1 MGGVGIRSQA
11 EINPTAFIGGLEQ
24 ALPHFIVAG
33 GVCQQLAGQD
43 GLNLYEVA
51 VNTTVRLQ
59 DRQGAFSSLDP
70 AEYLGQEQGGA
81 QAVPVEGAGEGSVD
95 GSASQ
100 EVCCAVKRGVK
111 GCSV

>member
-1 MGGVGIRSQA
+1 M
-11 EINPTAFIGGLEQ
+11 
-24 ALPHFIVAG
+24 
-33 GVCQQLAGQD
+33 
-43 GLNLYEVA
+43 A

-81 QAVPVEGAGEGSVD
+81 LAVPVEGAGEGSVRWKC
-95 GSASQ
+95 Q

-111 GCSV
+111 GCRVLSCTDQT

>member
-1 MGGVGIRSQA
+1 MGVVR
-11 EINPTAFIGGLEQ
+11 EQ
-24 ALPHFIVAG
+24 ALHHFTLVG

-81 QAVPVEGAGEGSVD
+81 LAVPVEGAGEGSVD
-95 GSASQ
+95 GSA
-100 EVCCAVKRGVK
+100 RM
-111 GCSV
+111 SVVQ